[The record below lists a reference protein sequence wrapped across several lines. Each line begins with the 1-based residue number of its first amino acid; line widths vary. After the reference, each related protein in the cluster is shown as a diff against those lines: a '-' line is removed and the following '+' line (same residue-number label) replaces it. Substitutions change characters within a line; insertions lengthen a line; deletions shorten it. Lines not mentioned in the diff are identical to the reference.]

1 MKNIVIIITLLI
13 SNYSYASS
21 NENSRNY
28 NETVIGE
35 IVRNY
40 ILNNPEIIREAIILL
55 QEKDETSLI
64 KEQKAQI
71 ESLKKELSYPE
82 NPTIIGNP
90 DGKLILTEFFDY
102 NCGYCKIMFSRI
114 NNIINKNKK
123 LKVVLIELPILGD
136 SSTFASKAAL
146 ASLKQNKYSDFH
158 QDLISFKGVLDTDII
173 FSIAKNN
180 EINIDQLKKDMNDPG
195 IEKIIEKNKLI
206 AKKLQI
212 TGTPA
217 LVVDNQ
223 LFPGAIEEEELNN
236 LLINISKN

>member
-1 MKNIVIIITLLI
+1 M
-13 SNYSYASS
+13 
-21 NENSRNY
+21 
-28 NETVIGE
+28 
-35 IVRNY
+35 
-40 ILNNPEIIREAIILL
+40 
-55 QEKDETSLI
+55 
-64 KEQKAQI
+64 
-71 ESLKKELSYPE
+71 
-82 NPTIIGNP
+82 
-90 DGKLILTEFFDY
+90 
-102 NCGYCKIMFSRI
+102 
-114 NNIINKNKK
+114 
-123 LKVVLIELPILGD
+123 LIELPILGD

-158 QDLISFKGVLDTDII
+158 QDLISFKGVLDADII